1 MRKFRTRSDFTLGQ
15 ILGEYLV
22 REAFIDYLRELF
34 MEQHVYFWLD
44 VQDFNKRANSATAED
59 KIRWVGSSV

>member
-22 REAFIDYLRELF
+22 REAFIDYLRERF
-34 MEQHVYFWLD
+34 MEQHVFFWLD
-44 VQDFNKRANSATAED
+44 VRAFNKRAGEASAED
-59 KIRWVGSSV
+59 MIR